1 MVGSTESVVP
11 GSLLVRRSR
20 LMSFSPK
27 TSAEAPPQEPFLGS
41 NAAKARERKL
51 ARKRWQRRRRLGEK
65 VRVQAARYPARW
77 KMHRSRTADGSAT
90 LEVEMP
96 AAPALAACE
105 YGRFSHIDPLV
116 LVGGPPPP
124 QSRPLTTLG
133 CVRNANTK
141 ALLPQSP
148 VTEAASR
155 L

>member
-1 MVGSTESVVP
+1 
-11 GSLLVRRSR
+11 
-20 LMSFSPK
+20 MSFSPK

-65 VRVQAARYPARW
+65 VRVQAARHPARW

-105 YGRFSHIDPLV
+105 YGRSSHILTLWFWLVAPLRHKV
-116 LVGGPPPP
+116 ALYN
-124 QSRPLTTLG
+124 SR
-133 CVRNANTK
+133 
-141 ALLPQSP
+141 LLEMPIPKYSYQSP
-148 VTEAASR
+148 VTEAVSG